1 MPALL
6 ALLLLKPLPG
16 ARPSLATTSPW
27 TFVESCAGQ
36 AEGACLWRG
45 LWVQAV
51 LAWGAEDVAARE
63 NSLLSCA
70 IGMPHTAQPA
80 PAHALHT
87 LVPCRAW

>member
-1 MPALL
+1 
-6 ALLLLKPLPG
+6 
-16 ARPSLATTSPW
+16 
-27 TFVESCAGQ
+27 
-36 AEGACLWRG
+36 LWRG